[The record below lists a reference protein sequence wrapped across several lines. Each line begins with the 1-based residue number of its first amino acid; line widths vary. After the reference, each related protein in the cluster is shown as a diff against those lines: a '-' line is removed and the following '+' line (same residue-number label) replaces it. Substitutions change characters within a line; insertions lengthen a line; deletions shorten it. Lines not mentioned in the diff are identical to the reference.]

1 MASNETAIVNDIMLA
16 LSKNGV
22 AIWKNVR
29 GKFRPLHGD
38 QNRVIAAGLLSPGA
52 SDLIG
57 LMPITITQDM
67 VGQRVAV
74 FMAIEVKTSTGSIR
88 PEQTAFIDKIRRY
101 GGISGVA
108 RSADDAAELISAR
121 SCKP

>member
-1 MASNETAIVNDIMLA
+1 MAANETAIVNDIMMA
-16 LSKNGV
+16 LSRRGV
-22 AIWKNVR
+22 AVWRNVR

-57 LMPITITQDM
+57 IMPMTITQEM

-74 FMAIEVKTSTGSIR
+74 FVAIEVKTPTGSVQ

-101 GGISGVA
+101 GGIAGIA
-108 RSADDAAELISAR
+108 RSADDAAEIIASGPA
-121 SCKP
+121 S